1 MKIESTK
8 GVLSLDEATLCFNV
22 EAEGESWSWEKDYRP
37 CFLAGE
43 EKVFFSDAASIRH
56 EAVKNGIGKGIR
68 SSYSGFII
76 AGEKK
81 ELAFETYAW
90 IEECTGDV
98 FFEWVP
104 IKESGEITKLFWPGP
119 MAFEEKRED
128 WYTLVNERQGYL
140 IPNTWEVPSRPL
152 HFKGQ
157 FCTAGG
163 YMSWFSQIREGKGY
177 IAIALTPWNG
187 FTELEHPA
195 GGPYTHVSVS
205 WEPSLGK
212 MDYRRIMRYSFR
224 KDCDYNT
231 MCKIYRNYM
240 FENDLAATLKEKAA
254 RIPSVDRL
262 VGASFVH
269 KGIKTSVN
277 PKSEFFDP
285 AAPEKNNSLTPF
297 AVREKEMEEF
307 HEFGVE
313 KLYFHLDGWA
323 EPGYD
328 NKHPDYLP
336 ACEEAGGWEKMKSL
350 SDTMQ
355 RLGYLFGIHDQY
367 RDYYKDAPSFDE
379 DYAVRLTDGSIP
391 EHARWA
397 GGPQSYLCATQAP
410 YYVRRNFTEIKNH
423 GIHLDGAYLDVF
435 TCNEGDE
442 CDNPRHRMSRKEC
455 YENRKKCFDFLISR
469 NILPSSEEAS
479 DWAMKSLVF
488 CHYAPYS
495 FMLQTPGTEQ
505 IGVSLPLF
513 NLVYHDCVIEPWMME
528 KLNDTDDYM
537 LYALLNGGAPYLVR
551 DGAYP
556 NIDGAF
562 DGYIHLTP
570 EEIVKRCKIV
580 SGLHEK
586 VAKEEMVSHE
596 FVNGD
601 YKVQRT
607 TFADG
612 TRVTVDLCKGTYEI
626 ETK

>member
-1 MKIESTK
+1 
-8 GVLSLDEATLCFNV
+8 
-22 EAEGESWSWEKDYRP
+22 
-37 CFLAGE
+37 
-43 EKVFFSDAASIRH
+43 
-56 EAVKNGIGKGIR
+56 
-68 SSYSGFII
+68 
-76 AGEKK
+76 
-81 ELAFETYAW
+81 
-90 IEECTGDV
+90 
-98 FFEWVP
+98 
-104 IKESGEITKLFWPGP
+104 
-119 MAFEEKRED
+119 
-128 WYTLVNERQGYL
+128 
-140 IPNTWEVPSRPL
+140 
-152 HFKGQ
+152 
-157 FCTAGG
+157 
-163 YMSWFSQIREGKGY
+163 
-177 IAIALTPWNG
+177 
-187 FTELEHPA
+187 
-195 GGPYTHVSVS
+195 
-205 WEPSLGK
+205 
-212 MDYRRIMRYSFR
+212 MRYSFR

-231 MCKIYRNYM
+231 MCKIYRKYM

-254 RIPSVDRL
+254 RIPTVERL

-285 AAPEKNNSLTPF
+285 EAPEKNNSLTPF
-297 AVREKEMEEF
+297 AVREKEMEVF
-307 HEFGVE
+307 HDLGVE

-336 ACEEAGGWEKMKSL
+336 ACEKAGGWEKMKEL

-410 YYVRRNFTEIKNH
+410 YYVRRNFTELEKH
-423 GIHLDGAYLDVF
+423 GVHLDGAYLDVF

-442 CDNPRHRMSRKEC
+442 CANPRHRMSRKEC

-469 NILPSSEEAS
+469 GILPSSEEAS

-505 IGVSLPLF
+505 IGVSVPLF

-562 DGYIHLTP
+562 DSYVRLSP
-570 EEIVKRCKIV
+570 EETVKRCKIV
-580 SGLHEK
+580 SSLHEK
-586 VAKEEMVSHE
+586 VAKEEMVSHA

-601 YKVQRT
+601 YRVQRT

-612 TRVTVDLCKGTYEI
+612 TRVTVDLRKGTYEI
-626 ETK
+626 EIR